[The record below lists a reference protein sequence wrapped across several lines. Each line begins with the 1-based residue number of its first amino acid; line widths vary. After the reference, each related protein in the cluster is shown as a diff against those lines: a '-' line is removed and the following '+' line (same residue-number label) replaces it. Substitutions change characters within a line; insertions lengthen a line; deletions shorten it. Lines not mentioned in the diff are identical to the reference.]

1 MRIVILNPGED
12 TGGVGIAIKH
22 AFMRHA
28 PGWTVTHIRHG
39 DNTIHYPGDLD
50 GNEIHAEGIKRL
62 VEQCDVLHLMERPDG
77 IEKLDL
83 VGATPLV
90 LHHHGVIY
98 RDEYRKEID
107 AFIEQVRPVVL
118 ASTLDLVPLGKPPV
132 TWLPNPQ
139 NLDRL
144 DTIRRLHDKRFD
156 FMHAPTVR
164 ERKNTAEFIQA
175 AAQIQASYELIER
188 VSWDDCLNRKAQ
200 GRILYDQLVAGYGL
214 NALEAWGMGMP
225 VIAGTTDPAT
235 RDTMLSTIGY
245 LPFYEAT
252 VDTLADSMLAL
263 REDVSLRASYAERGL
278 AYVHDWHD
286 ERRIVHTLK
295 QVYQRAYD
303 EYHATR

>member
-28 PGWTVTHIRHG
+28 PDWTVTHIRHG

-50 GNEIHAEGIKRL
+50 GNAIHADGIRRL

-83 VGATPLV
+83 VGTKPLV

-98 RDEYRKEID
+98 RDEYRDEID
-107 AFIEQVRPVVL
+107 QFIEQVQPVVL
-118 ASTLDLVPLGKPPV
+118 ASTLDLVEISKWP
-132 TWLPNPQ
+132 TYWLPNPQ

-164 ERKNTAEFIQA
+164 ERKNTREFIEA

-200 GRILYDQLVAGYGL
+200 GRVLYDQLIAGYGL
-214 NALEAWGMGMP
+214 NALECWGMQMP
-225 VIAGTTDPAT
+225 VIAGTTDPAI
-235 RDTMLSTIGY
+235 RDIMLRTIGY
-245 LPFYEAT
+245 LPFYEASI
-252 VDTLADSMLAL
+252 DTLHDTLLAL
-263 REDVSLRASYAERGL
+263 RDSEALRDEYAERGHT
-278 AYVHDWHD
+278 YVRDWHD
-286 ERRIVHTLK
+286 ERLVVAALK
-295 QVYQRAYD
+295 EHYQRAYD
-303 EYHATR
+303 EYHAVR